1 MAFQCGV
8 SCDDHETWQKR
19 GHSSMNGYVTTLSM
33 DTGKC
38 LDIEVLSKVC
48 RGCERHENQQDTE
61 EKKVW
66 QAEHVGKC
74 KANYTGSEPSME
86 TEGRCIKVNIPTQ

>member
-8 SCDDHETWQKR
+8 SCNDHETWQKR

-38 LDIEVLSKVC
+38 LNIQVLRKVC
-48 RGCERHENQQDTE
+48 HGKPTGHRR
-61 EKKVW
+61 KKSIASRACREV
-66 QAEHVGKC
+66 
-74 KANYTGSEPSME
+74 
-86 TEGRCIKVNIPTQ
+86 